1 MFFKIKNHIRG
12 ISIVLIAGSLTCVAV
27 AQDKAKIVSERSRTL
42 SAPNGR
48 FVLGQISDSR
58 SDQYLLDTQT
68 GRVWQA
74 VQMTNEKGPNQP
86 IFRIVLIQEADGKLS
101 QLPN

>member
-1 MFFKIKNHIRG
+1 MELG
-12 ISIVLIAGSLTCVAV
+12 VLGVECEAHGRIASENDLTCVAN
-27 AQDKAKIVSERSRTL
+27 AQEKVKIVAEKSKTL

-48 FVLGQISDSR
+48 FVLGQISDFR

-74 VQMTNEKGPNQP
+74 TELNDGKVTRSG
-86 IFRIVLIQEADGKLS
+86 FRIVLIEGADGKWS
-101 QLPN
+101 QIPN

>member
-1 MFFKIKNHIRG
+1 MFFKIKSLIRG
-12 ISIVLIAGSLTCVAV
+12 TAIAFIAGSLTCVAI
-27 AQDKAKIVSERSRTL
+27 AQDKAKIVTERSRTL

-48 FVLGQISDSR
+48 FVLGQISDFR

-68 GRVWQA
+68 GRIWQA
-74 VQMTNEKGPNQP
+74 VEMTNEKGVSQP